1 MSKNPNGS
9 NYSRFKPACR
19 GPPCYCNPVSIY
31 NISACNWS
39 LQGTKLYILK
49 NVIYINKK
57 KFKWLHESIVG
68 VIMGLMIAFII
79 KYVRDPP
86 PPPLFFWNLIE
97 FFRCFLRISKNLM
110 RKSFLTWFY
119 RQSFFQADIIW
130 EKLTF
135 LIIFGISVS
144 LESRGQSFIL
154 WLSPFFLVIKKSKAF
169 AFFFFPFI
177 FLFFNWNSNC
187 EFSSLNTW

>member
-1 MSKNPNGS
+1 M
-9 NYSRFKPACR
+9 
-19 GPPCYCNPVSIY
+19 
-31 NISACNWS
+31 
-39 LQGTKLYILK
+39 LGT
-49 NVIYINKK
+49 
-57 KFKWLHESIVG
+57 
-68 VIMGLMIAFII
+68 
-79 KYVRDPP
+79 PP
-86 PPPLFFWNLIE
+86 PFFFWNLIE

-169 AFFFFPFI
+169 AFFFFPH
-177 FLFFNWNSNC
+177 LFFYFLTEIAIVNSAPWILDNKLTISEVMLLGC
-187 EFSSLNTW
+187 VLSATDTVAALSLVKEN